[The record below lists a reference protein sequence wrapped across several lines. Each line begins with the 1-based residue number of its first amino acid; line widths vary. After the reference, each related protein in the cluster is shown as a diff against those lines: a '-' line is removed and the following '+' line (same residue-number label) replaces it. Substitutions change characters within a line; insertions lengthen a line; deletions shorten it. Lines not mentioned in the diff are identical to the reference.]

1 MQLLL
6 RAAATAAA
14 TVAFLGCTDASI
26 SLGSNYLP
34 PQSLRRLG
42 ATDVNN
48 ATLDSAKKFSQD
60 ALKFLTNLRGG
71 DEVFYQH
78 LITTMQIIMC
88 DQSVNSDG
96 HAEAAEANAVW
107 TGTDDL
113 ILPYHRFVSKDSKL
127 ALKNKTGSCIHV
139 ARPAGVVATNY
150 GRGLCEV
157 KPNCYWAPIDETALT
172 DRGPKYSTL
181 QGPQPPDG
189 AYRVTDA
196 KAFLQT
202 YAKGFGAVVVP
213 SIILLVLSVLS
224 ILLFILCRCCCNKC
238 GGRNGK
244 PGGYNCMEKFLP
256 VLFYLLFA
264 IAILV
269 LAALSYVYYGIVT
282 TSVSKI
288 FDIVLALIDTITLW
302 MASLLAPLKDIGDN
316 VISSS
321 ANIST
326 QLDNSGF
333 IEVGL
338 DGITSQLNAFAAQ
351 TNGVTLPTACRVG
364 VDLFCTA
371 CQACT
376 DINTQITSVNSQINS
391 AAGAG
396 VASLKETRTSIKS
409 LLIGASD
416 TIQGVVK
423 MAFDTQDTLN
433 TNIKANTQPVVDLQ
447 TQWNSNTAVTKYGII
462 ALFALAIVVIV
473 LGLLGILFGLTPL
486 RCLVVVMHLAYIVAF
501 VAIIITFILSAVF
514 LAISV
519 LLGDICQ
526 VQTVIS
532 ANWTIAL
539 GDDAKIVDACFK
551 NQSLVDVLHLSDQF
565 AFADKI
571 TFPKIDLSKMLD
583 FSSFSSFSST
593 IGSTNT
599 STFSLDP
606 TLIQT
611 FVDALNTQTT
621 VNAGGCVVTDG
632 RYSGANLLTPWTAN
646 SDPAPAP
653 SQPPDGY
660 MQNRYNVKNAQCDS
674 LPMRCM
680 ATAPTCHYSDFVT
693 EIWRNASTLKTIE
706 RDAAVFVTGMTTSM
720 NSLVGYIDTFKS
732 NVTTLTTTLSG
743 IGDDLGSSLI
753 ADVNLIKARM
763 RCAFVAD
770 TYTQLS
776 DEFCVNMVPSFLMIS
791 LFLFLM
797 GIFLIPV
804 IITLIIMVKR
814 LRHKHTSGAA
824 EADTKYK

>member
-1 MQLLL
+1 MQLVL

-14 TVAFLGCTDASI
+14 TVALFGANPAAATNPLEYSHHA
-26 SLGSNYLP
+26 
-34 PQSLRRLG
+34 SLRRLV
-42 ATDVNN
+42 DVPEVNN
-48 ATLDSAKKFSQD
+48 ETLDSAKKFSQD

-71 DEVFYQH
+71 DPTFYAN
-78 LITTMQIIMC
+78 LITTVQILMC
-88 DQSVNSDG
+88 DEQCAKDG
-96 HAEAAEANAVW
+96 HADTAETNAVW
-107 TGTDDL
+107 TGPDEG
-113 ILPYHRFVSKDSKL
+113 IAPYFRFVSKDSKL
-127 ALKNKTGSCIHV
+127 ALKNETGACIHV
-139 ARPAGVVATNY
+139 ARPTGVVAANY
-150 GRGLCEV
+150 AKGLCEV

-189 AYRVTDA
+189 AYRISDA
-196 KAFLQT
+196 KAFVQT

-213 SIILLVLSVLS
+213 SIILLVLSILS

-256 VLFYLLFA
+256 ILFYLLFA

-288 FDIVLALIDTITLW
+288 FEIMLALIDTITTW
-302 MASLLAPLKDIGDN
+302 VASLLSPLKHIGDN
-316 VISSS
+316 VVLSSS
-321 ANIST
+321 KIST

-333 IEVGL
+333 IETGL
-338 DGITSQLNAFAAQ
+338 SGIMNQLTAFEAQ
-351 TNGVTLPTACRVG
+351 TYGVTLPLHCVVG
-364 VDLFCTA
+364 RDLFCTA

-376 DINTQITSVNSQINS
+376 NINTQINTVSTQIDA

-396 VASLKETRTSIKS
+396 VKSLKETRSSIKS

-416 TIQGVVK
+416 TIQDVVK
-423 MAFDTQDTLN
+423 MAVTTQDTLMDTLKSN
-433 TNIKANTQPVVDLQ
+433 TAPVVDIQ

-486 RCLVVVMHLAYIVAF
+486 RCLVVIMHVAYIIAF
-501 VAIIITFILSAVF
+501 IAIIITFILSAVF
-514 LAISV
+514 LAVSV

-526 VQTVIS
+526 VSDVIS
-532 ANWTIAL
+532 GNWTIAL
-539 GDDAKIVDACFK
+539 GEDAKIVDACFK
-551 NQSLVDVLHLSDQF
+551 NESLVDVMKLSDQF

-571 TFPKIDLSKMLD
+571 QFPTIDLGTMLD
-583 FSSFSSFSST
+583 FSSFTAFSQT
-593 IGSTNT
+593 IGSTTT
-599 STFSLDP
+599 STFSFDP
-606 TLIQT
+606 AAIQQ
-611 FVDALNTQTT
+611 FVNALNSQTN
-621 VNAGGCVVTDG
+621 VNAGGCVVADGHYTD
-632 RYSGANLLTPWTAN
+632 ANILTPWTAN
-646 SDPAPAP
+646 SDAAP
-653 SQPPDGY
+653 STTAETY
-660 MQNRYNVKNAQCDS
+660 MQTRYTPKNAQCNS
-674 LPMRCM
+674 RPMQCM
-680 ATAPTCHYSDFVT
+680 ASSATCHYSDFVT
-693 EIWRNASTLKTIE
+693 EIWRNASTLRIIQ
-706 RDAAVFVTGMTTSM
+706 RDAAVFVTNMTTSM
-720 NSLVGYIDTFKS
+720 NNLVGYVDTFKD
-732 NVTTLTTTLSG
+732 NVTSLTMTLTG
-743 IGDDLGSSLI
+743 IGNDLGSSLI

-770 TYTQLS
+770 TYKQLT

-814 LRHKHTSGAA
+814 LRHKHTGGAA
-824 EADTKYK
+824 EMDTKYK

>member
-244 PGGYNCMEKFLP
+244 PGGDNCMEKFLP

-321 ANIST
+321 AN
-326 QLDNSGF
+326 
-333 IEVGL
+333 V
-338 DGITSQLNAFAAQ
+338 
-351 TNGVTLPTACRVG
+351 C
-364 VDLFCTA
+364 
-371 CQACT
+371 
-376 DINTQITSVNSQINS
+376 
-391 AAGAG
+391 
-396 VASLKETRTSIKS
+396 LKETRTSIKS